1 MRPIPGAPI
10 SCPYGRKGSAWV
22 GGRHRGVDFAA
33 PAGTTV
39 RAPWGGT
46 VVGIGTW
53 GPAFGAYSPVI
64 DFDRLPDGRPG
75 WWGVLAHLQMTY
87 LSVGDRVEAGQ
98 RVGRVGSRGNVT
110 GPHLHFEVHRRSRW
124 THPRYRLAV
133 NPRRHL
139 RARLDEEE
147 CQPCAR
153 TDCER
158 RIPPG

>member
-10 SCPYGRKGSAWV
+10 SCPYGRKGTAWI
-22 GGRHRGVDFAA
+22 GGKHRGVDFAA

-39 RAPWGGT
+39 RAPWSGT

-124 THPRYRLAV
+124 THPRWHLAV